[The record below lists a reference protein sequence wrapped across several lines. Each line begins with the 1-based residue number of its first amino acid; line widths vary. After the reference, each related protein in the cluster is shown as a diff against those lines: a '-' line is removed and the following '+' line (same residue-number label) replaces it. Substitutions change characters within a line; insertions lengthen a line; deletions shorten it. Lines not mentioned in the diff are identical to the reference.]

1 MKGDPT
7 KGGAWRPYN
16 RGELSDAR
24 KVVRATWGITAWTT
38 LSRLAGVLRD
48 ATIARFLGAS
58 ALSDAFYTAFRIPN
72 TFRAIVGEGGLPG
85 AFVPMARRVARARPG
100 EEGAYAG
107 RVLALL
113 LLVLAGLTALG
124 ILFAPFLVVLFAS
137 GFRSVPGKFELTV
150 TLTRWLFPY
159 ILLVSVAA
167 LLEAFLNTQGR
178 FQLSAATPVA
188 FNLAIVAA
196 VWLLAPA
203 GVAPTTALVVGV
215 LLGGAAQAL
224 LQLPAARRLGF
235 RAGGSPF
242 GDPEVK
248 ETVLLIAP
256 RLYGYGVGQLSFL
269 VSTRTL
275 AALGDAFVTFNFCA
289 FRVVDFVLGGFVV
302 SLTRA
307 VLPSLSDQALV
318 AGREAY
324 RGTLAL
330 ALRLVGFVTI
340 PSMIGLLL
348 VARPIIDVIF
358 RRGKFDAAD
367 VTQTSLAVLFFSLG
381 LFAAA
386 GVKILTQAFYALHDT
401 RTPVVVATFDLG
413 VFWILCVVLAG
424 PMKHAGVALATS
436 AGFWINFVLLFA
448 LLRRKLGPLGGRELI
463 RSLGRTLGA
472 SLVMGVV
479 VLAAAE
485 RLLPYDPAW
494 RFAARGS
501 WLIGVIAGASLLFVG
516 VAVALRAPEVEEI
529 FGVLRRRREA

>member
-1 MKGDPT
+1 VKGDPT
-7 KGGAWRPYN
+7 KGGDSGPYN
-16 RGELSDAR
+16 RGGLSDAR
-24 KVVRATWGITAWTT
+24 KVVRATWGITAWAA
-38 LSRLAGVLRD
+38 LSRLAGMLRD

-85 AFVPMARRVARARPG
+85 AFVPLARRVARARPG

-124 ILFAPFLVVLFAS
+124 ILLAPALVALFAS
-137 GFRSVPGKFELTV
+137 GFRAIPGKFELTV
-150 TLTRWLFPY
+150 TLTRGLFPY

-167 LLEAFLNTQGR
+167 LLEAYLNAQGR

-203 GVAPTTALVVGV
+203 GVPPTTALVAGV
-215 LLGGAAQAL
+215 LLGGAAQAII
-224 LQLPAARRLGF
+224 QFPAARRLGF

-269 VSTRTL
+269 VSIRTL

-307 VLPSLSDQALV
+307 VLPSLSDQALE

-348 VARPIIDVIF
+348 IARPIIDVIF
-358 RRGKFDAAD
+358 RRGKFGAAD
-367 VTQTSLAVLFFSLG
+367 VTQTALAVLFFSLG

-401 RTPVVVATFDLG
+401 RTPVFVATFDLG
-413 VFWILCVVLAG
+413 VFWLLCVVLAG

-448 LLRRKLGPLGGRELI
+448 LLRRKLGPVGGRALI

-472 SLVMGVV
+472 GLAMGAV
-479 VLAAAE
+479 VLAVGE

-494 RFAARGS
+494 GFAAR
-501 WLIGVIAGASLLFVG
+501 AGWVLAVAAGGSLLFVG
-516 VAVALRAPEVEEI
+516 AAAALRAPEVEEI
-529 FGVLRRRREA
+529 FGALRRRREA

>member
-1 MKGDPT
+1 
-7 KGGAWRPYN
+7 
-16 RGELSDAR
+16 LSDVR
-24 KVVRATWGITAWTT
+24 KVVRATWGITAWTVV
-38 LSRLAGVLRD
+38 SRLAGVLRD

-85 AFVPMARRVARARPG
+85 AFVPMARKVARERPG
-100 EEGAYAG
+100 EEGTYAG
-107 RVLALL
+107 RVLSLL
-113 LLVLAGLTALG
+113 LLVLVVLTALG
-124 ILFAPFLVVLFAS
+124 IVFAPFLVALFAE
-137 GFRSVPGKFELTV
+137 GFRKIPGKFDLTV

-167 LLEAFLNTQGR
+167 LLESYLNAQGR

-203 GVAPTTALVVGV
+203 GIAPTSALVAGV
-215 LLGGAAQAL
+215 LLGGTAQAII
-224 LQLPAARRLGF
+224 QFPAARRLGF
-235 RAGGSPF
+235 RIGGSPF
-242 GDPEVK
+242 GDPAVK
-248 ETVLLIAP
+248 ETALLIAP
-256 RLYGYGVGQLSFL
+256 RLYGFGVGQLSFL

-275 AALGDAFVTFNFCA
+275 AALGDAFVTFNYCA

-307 VLPSLSDQALV
+307 VLPALSDQALE
-318 AGREAY
+318 AGRDAY
-324 RGTLAL
+324 RGTLTF

-340 PSMIGLLL
+340 PSMIGLVLI
-348 VARPIIDVIF
+348 ARPAIDVIF
-358 RRGKFDAAD
+358 RRGKFDASD
-367 VTQTSLAVLFFSLG
+367 VTQTALAVLFFSPG

-413 VFWILCVVLAG
+413 VFWLLCVLLAG

-436 AGFWINFVLLFA
+436 AGFWINFLLLFA
-448 LLRRKLGPLGGRELI
+448 LLRRKLGPMGGRALLG
-463 RSLGRTLGA
+463 SLGRTLGA
-472 SLVMGVV
+472 SLAMGAV
-479 VLAAAE
+479 VLAFAE

-494 RFAARGS
+494 GLAARVGWVAAVAS
-501 WLIGVIAGASLLFVG
+501 GAALLFV
-516 VAVALRAPEVEEI
+516 VAASALRAPEVEEI
-529 FGVLRRRREA
+529 FGALRKRRSA

>member
-1 MKGDPT
+1 M
-7 KGGAWRPYN
+7 
-16 RGELSDAR
+16 SDAQ
-24 KVVRATWGITAWTT
+24 KVVRATWGITAWTAV
-38 LSRLAGVLRD
+38 SRLAGVLRD

-58 ALSDAFYTAFRIPN
+58 LLSDAFYTAFRIPN

-85 AFVPMARRVARARPG
+85 AFVPMARKVARDRPG

-113 LLVLAGLTALG
+113 VLVLAGLTALG
-124 ILFAPFLVVLFAS
+124 ILAAPLLVALFAS
-137 GFRSVPGKFELTV
+137 GFRAIPGKFDLTV

-167 LLEAFLNTQGR
+167 LFEAYLNAQGR
-178 FQLSAATPVA
+178 FQLPAATPVA
-188 FNLAIVAA
+188 FNLLIVAA
-196 VWLLAPA
+196 VWILAPA

-215 LLGGAAQAL
+215 LLGGAAQAI

-235 RAGGSPF
+235 KAGGSPF

-307 VLPSLSDQALV
+307 VLPSLSDQALEE
-318 AGREAY
+318 GRDAY
-324 RGTLAL
+324 RGTLSL

-340 PSMIGLLL
+340 PSMVGLLL
-348 VARPIIDVIF
+348 VARPVIDVIF
-358 RRGKFDAAD
+358 RRGRFGPSD
-367 VTQTSLAVLFFSLG
+367 VTQTALAVIFFSLG

-413 VFWILCVVLAG
+413 VFWLLCVLLAG

-448 LLRRKLGPLGGRELI
+448 LLRRKLGPIGGGALA

-472 SLVMGVV
+472 SLAMGAL
-479 VLAAAE
+479 VLAVAE
-485 RLLPYDPAW
+485 RLLPYDAAW
-494 RFAARGS
+494 GLAARAGWVVS
-501 WLIGVIAGASLLFVG
+501 VAGGASLFF
-516 VAVALRAPEVEEI
+516 VAVAAAFRAPEVEEI
-529 FGVLRRRREA
+529 FGALRRGRRG

>member
-1 MKGDPT
+1 M
-7 KGGAWRPYN
+7 
-16 RGELSDAR
+16 
-24 KVVRATWGITAWTT
+24 RATWGIMAWTVV
-38 LSRLAGVLRD
+38 SRLAGVLRD

-124 ILFAPFLVVLFAS
+124 ILLAPALVALFAS
-137 GFRSVPGKFELTV
+137 GFRAIPGKFDLTV
-150 TLTRWLFPY
+150 SLTRWLFPY

-167 LLEAFLNTQGR
+167 LLEAYLNAQGR

-203 GVAPTTALVVGV
+203 GVAPTTALVAGV

-256 RLYGYGVGQLSFL
+256 RLYGMGVGQLSL
-269 VSTRTL
+269 VISSRTL

-289 FRVVDFVLGGFVV
+289 FRVIDFVLGGFVV

-307 VLPSLSDQALV
+307 VLPSLSDQALES
-318 AGREAY
+318 GREAY
-324 RGTLAL
+324 RRTLTL

-348 VARPIIDVIF
+348 IARPIIDVIF

-386 GVKILTQAFYALHDT
+386 AVKILTQAFYALHDT

-413 VFWILCVVLAG
+413 VFWLLCVVLAG

-448 LLRRKLGPLGGRELI
+448 LLRRKLGPLGGRALI

-472 SLVMGVV
+472 SLAMGAV

-494 RFAARGS
+494 GFAARAG
-501 WLIGVIAGASLLFVG
+501 WVVGVAAGASLLFVG
-516 VAVALRAPEVEEI
+516 AASALRAPEVEEI
-529 FGVLRRRREA
+529 FGALRRRREA